1 MIGEEG
7 RYEWLKLSGQGGGKI
22 EQEVRTL
29 LQELH
34 GNLRGELEK
43 KVWDMWPEL
52 CGQGWERL
60 HLRSHRPVG
69 AAVLTGRKMMIGEDV
84 RNQ

>member
-1 MIGEEG
+1 MVEAVWTRWREVLTGSQG
-7 RYEWLKLSGQGGGKI
+7 LVAGAPWKFKRKLEI
-22 EQEVRTL
+22 
-29 LQELH
+29 
-34 GNLRGELEK
+34 
-43 KVWDMWPEL
+43 KVWDLWPEL

>member
-60 HLRSHRPVG
+60 CWEPAYCILIAYCILHIECSTFT
-69 AAVLTGRKMMIGEDV
+69 A
-84 RNQ
+84 